1 MSRKGKVGLLS
12 LPFIVALGFAS
23 LPEGRLG
30 CVEPIERE
38 TSPDAA
44 WTLTLCRRPL
54 WFAMPGGGSDAPGWI
69 VLRDAQNGI
78 RGVVDLGMIQNYR
91 ATAGAETVWAPDR
104 VEVFLVADLPLS
116 PAAGPVTRWL
126 DGQLWRWRSL
136 LGFVPTDDQF
146 R

>member
-78 RGVVDLGMIQNYR
+78 RGVVDLG
-91 ATAGAETVWAPDR
+91 
-104 VEVFLVADLPLS
+104 
-116 PAAGPVTRWL
+116 
-126 DGQLWRWRSL
+126 
-136 LGFVPTDDQF
+136 
-146 R
+146 